1 MSNFKE
7 DHEAFKMKPSISFI
21 IPALNEEQNLATVVK
36 EVLGALDD
44 LFSAYEILIFDD
56 GSNDATGEV
65 ADRLAEENENIRVI
79 HNGANRGFGYN
90 YREGVRLSKYDYIIM
105 VPGDNEVPGSSIKA
119 ILSRLGSADIIIP
132 YMINKEVRSL
142 FRRII
147 SRTTITFVN
156 LLFGLNIRYYNGPV
170 LHKSEIIKSIPLTTD
185 SFAYQIEALVRLLKS
200 GYSYTEVGFNIQIR
214 VYGKT
219 KTFRLKNVINVI
231 TTLFRLCRE
240 INFNR

>member
-36 EVLGALDD
+36 EVLGVLDD
-44 LFSAYEILIFDD
+44 LFRAYEILIFDD

-65 ADRLAEENENIRVI
+65 ADRLADETV
-79 HNGANRGFGYN
+79 
-90 YREGVRLSKYDYIIM
+90 
-105 VPGDNEVPGSSIKA
+105 
-119 ILSRLGSADIIIP
+119 
-132 YMINKEVRSL
+132 
-142 FRRII
+142 
-147 SRTTITFVN
+147 
-156 LLFGLNIRYYNGPV
+156 NIRYYNGHV